1 MNVIKQLVY
10 VKLNFIFYDYKND
23 IDEFSDSFVPFTG
36 TFSLVVH
43 IPSFGSLTVTVRAGS
58 RLPKLSKMLIT
69 AEMSTKAQK

>member
-23 IDEFSDSFVPFTG
+23 IDEFIDSFVRFTEN
-36 TFSLVVH
+36 FSLVVH
-43 IPSFGSLTVTVRAGS
+43 IPSLGSLKVTVRAGS

-69 AEMSTKAQK
+69 AEMSTIAQK